1 MDKHLLICQIK
12 TVRDLAPLV
21 SGTTE
26 IGERNTIVLHL
37 KKDCFNAMEDTE
49 FEQVKR
55 ILFDPNIIAILI
67 IDCEFSMSL
76 YEKMYVFDLC
86 FVSDGGALQY
96 DPKHENGLRFL
107 HLLFSPK
114 TSLGKEARILDYQ
127 ELQNYGF
134 ANAFLRKE
142 SLREDLESEIRSLT
156 MDRTREQLYGIK
168 SCMNAYKDCCLF
180 GKTLITDP
188 EPSCFCQL
196 ALLKTEEDKK

>member
-1 MDKHLLICQIK
+1 MDKHLIIYQIK
-12 TVRDLAPLV
+12 TVRDLVPFV
-21 SGTTE
+21 SGTTDM
-26 IGERNTIVLHL
+26 GERNTIVLHL
-37 KKDCFNAMEDTE
+37 KKDCFNAMEETE

-55 ILFDPNIIAILI
+55 ILLDPYFISILI
-67 IDCEFSMSL
+67 IDCEVSMSL

-86 FVSDGGALQY
+86 FISEGGALRY

-114 TSLGKEARILDYQ
+114 ASLGKEARILSYE
-127 ELQNYGF
+127 ELMSCGF
-134 ANAFLRKE
+134 ANALLRKE
-142 SLREDLESEIRSLT
+142 SLMEDLESEIRNLT
-156 MDRTREQLYGIK
+156 MARTREQLYGIK
-168 SCMNAYKDCCLF
+168 SCMNAYKECCLF

>member
-1 MDKHLLICQIK
+1 MDKHLIIYQIK
-12 TVRDLAPLV
+12 TVRDLVPFV
-21 SGTTE
+21 SGTTAM
-26 IGERNTIVLHL
+26 GERNTIVLHL

-55 ILFDPNIIAILI
+55 ILLDPYFISILI
-67 IDCEFSMSL
+67 IDCEVSMSL

-86 FVSDGGALQY
+86 FISEGGALRY

-114 TSLGKEARILDYQ
+114 ASLGKEARILSYE
-127 ELQNYGF
+127 ELMNYGF
-134 ANAFLRKE
+134 ANALLRKE
-142 SLREDLESEIRSLT
+142 SLMEDLESEIRNLT
-156 MDRTREQLYGIK
+156 MARTREQLYGIK
-168 SCMNAYKDCCLF
+168 SCMNAYKECCLF

>member
-1 MDKHLLICQIK
+1 MDKHLIIYQIK
-12 TVRDLAPLV
+12 TVRDLVPFV
-21 SGTTE
+21 SGTTYMA
-26 IGERNTIVLHL
+26 ERNTIVLHL
-37 KKDCFNAMEDTE
+37 KKDCFNAMEETE

-55 ILFDPNIIAILI
+55 ILQDPYFISILI
-67 IDCEFSMSL
+67 IDCEVSMSL

-86 FVSDGGALQY
+86 FISEGGALRY

-114 TSLGKEARILDYQ
+114 ASLGKEARILSYE
-127 ELQNYGF
+127 ELMSYGF
-134 ANAFLRKE
+134 ANALLRKE
-142 SLREDLESEIRSLT
+142 SLMEDLESEIRNLT
-156 MDRTREQLYGIK
+156 MARTREQLYGIK
-168 SCMNAYKDCCLF
+168 SCMNAYKECCLF

>member
-1 MDKHLLICQIK
+1 MDKHLLVYQIK
-12 TVRDLAPLV
+12 TVRDLAPFV
-21 SGTTE
+21 SGTNE
-26 IGERNTIVLHL
+26 LGERSTIVLHL
-37 KKDCFNAMEDTE
+37 KKDCFSAMEDTE

-55 ILFDPNIIAILI
+55 ILLNPYIMSILI

-86 FVSDGGALQY
+86 FISEGGALRY

-114 TSLGKEARILDYQ
+114 TSLGKEARLLNYE
-127 ELQNYGF
+127 ELLNYGF
-134 ANAFLRKE
+134 ANALLRKE
-142 SLREDLESEIRSLT
+142 SLGEDLESEIRSLT

-168 SCMNAYKDCCLF
+168 SCMNAYKECCLF
-180 GKTLITDP
+180 GKTLTTDP

>member
-12 TVRDLAPLV
+12 TVSDLTLLV
-21 SGTTE
+21 SETTE
-26 IGERNTIVLHL
+26 MGERNTIVLHL
-37 KKDCFNAMEDTE
+37 KKDCFSAMEDTE

-55 ILFDPNIIAILI
+55 ILLDPYIISILI

-86 FVSDGGALQY
+86 FISEGGALRY
-96 DPKHENGLRFL
+96 DLKHENGLRFL

-114 TSLGKEARILDYQ
+114 TSLGKEAGILNYE
-127 ELQNYGF
+127 ELMSYGF
-134 ANAFLRKE
+134 ANALLRKE
-142 SLREDLESEIRSLT
+142 SLREDLELEIQSLT

>member
-1 MDKHLLICQIK
+1 MDKHLIIYQIK
-12 TVRDLAPLV
+12 TVMDLTSLV
-21 SGTTE
+21 SGATE

-37 KKDCFNAMEDTE
+37 KKDCFSAMEDTE

-55 ILFDPNIIAILI
+55 ILLDPYIISILI
-67 IDCEFSMSL
+67 IDCEVSMRL

-86 FVSDGGALQY
+86 FISESGALQY

-107 HLLFSPK
+107 HLLCSPK
-114 TSLGKEARILDYQ
+114 ASLGEEARILNYQ
-127 ELQNYGF
+127 ELMSCGF
-134 ANAFLRKE
+134 ANALLRKE
-142 SLREDLESEIRSLT
+142 SLREDLELEIRSLT

-168 SCMNAYKDCCLF
+168 SCMNAYKECCLF

>member
-1 MDKHLLICQIK
+1 MDKHLIIYQIK
-12 TVRDLAPLV
+12 TVRDLVPFV
-21 SGTTE
+21 SGTTDM
-26 IGERNTIVLHL
+26 GERNTIVLHL
-37 KKDCFNAMEDTE
+37 KKDCFNAMEETE

-55 ILFDPNIIAILI
+55 ILLDPYFISILI
-67 IDCEFSMSL
+67 IDCEVSMSL

-86 FVSDGGALQY
+86 FISEGGALRY

-114 TSLGKEARILDYQ
+114 ASLGKEARILSYE
-127 ELQNYGF
+127 ELMSYGF
-134 ANAFLRKE
+134 ANALLRKE
-142 SLREDLESEIRSLT
+142 SLMEDLESEIRNLT
-156 MDRTREQLYGIK
+156 MARTREQLYGIK
-168 SCMNAYKDCCLF
+168 SCMNAYKECCLF

>member
-1 MDKHLLICQIK
+1 MDKHLIIYQIK
-12 TVRDLAPLV
+12 TVRDLVPFV
-21 SGTTE
+21 SGTTDM
-26 IGERNTIVLHL
+26 GERNTIVLHL
-37 KKDCFNAMEDTE
+37 KKDCFNAMEETE

-55 ILFDPNIIAILI
+55 ILQDPYFISILI
-67 IDCEFSMSL
+67 IDCEVSMSL

-86 FVSDGGALQY
+86 FISEGGALRY

-114 TSLGKEARILDYQ
+114 ASLGKEARILSYE
-127 ELQNYGF
+127 ELMSYGF
-134 ANAFLRKE
+134 ANALLRKE
-142 SLREDLESEIRSLT
+142 SLMEDLESEIRNLT
-156 MDRTREQLYGIK
+156 MARTREQLYGIK
-168 SCMNAYKDCCLF
+168 SCMNAYKECCMF